1 MTKPHLLM
9 LEALMPIADPQL
21 DALFT
26 VHRLHHASDAAAKE
40 ALIARTAADIEAICS
55 FNPAFAP
62 TAVPESLMARLPRLK
77 VIGHMGVG
85 YDSIDA
91 AAAAR
96 RGIVVTN
103 TPDVLTEE
111 VADTALGLLLMTV
124 RQLGR
129 AEQWL
134 RTDQWSK
141 AEFPFAP
148 TSLRGR
154 KVGIV
159 GMGRI
164 GQAIG
169 RRLEAFALAPIVYH
183 SRTPQAGVA
192 YRHYP
197 DLLAMARDVD
207 TLILILPGGGAT
219 KDLIDAKVLQA
230 LGPDGVLINVARGSV
245 VKEADLI
252 AALNGRTIAAAGI
265 DVFQNEPH
273 FDKAFLDCPNTVLL
287 PHVGSSTIVTRN
299 AMSQLTVD
307 NLKAWLA
314 KTPPL
319 TPVAETPFKG
329 W

>member
-1 MTKPHLLM
+1 MAKPHLLM

-21 DALFT
+21 DQLFT
-26 VHRLHHASDAAAKE
+26 VHRLHQAADKE
-40 ALIARTAADIEAICS
+40 ALIAKVAADVEAICS

-62 TAVPESLMARLPRLK
+62 TAVPETLMARMPKLK

-91 AAAAR
+91 AAAGK
-96 RGIVVTN
+96 RGIIVTN

-124 RQLGR
+124 RELGR
-129 AEQWL
+129 AETWL
-134 RTDQWSK
+134 RTDKWAK
-141 AEFPFAP
+141 AEYPFAP

-154 KVGIV
+154 KIGIV

-169 RRLEAFALAPIVYH
+169 RRLDAFALAPIVYH
-183 SRTPQAGVA
+183 SRKAQAGIA

-207 TLILILPGGGAT
+207 TLILILPGGAAT
-219 KDLIDAKVLQA
+219 KDMIDAKVLEA

-252 AALNGRTIAAAGI
+252 AALKAGKIAAAGI

-273 FDKAFLDCPNTVLL
+273 FNKAFLDCPNTVLL

-307 NLKAWLA
+307 NLKAWLD
-314 KTPPL
+314 KKPPL

>member
-1 MTKPHLLM
+1 MAKPDLLM
-9 LEALMPIADPQL
+9 LEALMPVADPQL
-21 DALFT
+21 DALFN
-26 VHRLHHASDAAAKE
+26 VHRLHQAADKE
-40 ALIARTAADIEAICS
+40 ALVTKVAPGVQAICS

-62 TAVPESLMARLPRLK
+62 TAVPDSLMARMPKLK

-91 AAAAR
+91 AAAAK
-96 RGIVVTN
+96 RGIIVTN

-124 RQLGR
+124 RQLGQ
-129 AEQWL
+129 AETWL
-134 RTDQWSK
+134 RTDKWAK

-154 KVGIV
+154 KVGIA

-169 RRLEAFALAPIVYH
+169 RRLDAFGLPPIVYH
-183 SRTPQAGVA
+183 SRKPQAGVA

-197 DLLAMARDVD
+197 DLVAMARDVD
-207 TLILILPGGGAT
+207 TLILILPGGAAT
-219 KDLIDAKVLQA
+219 KDLVDAKVLDA
-230 LGPDGVLINVARGSV
+230 LGSDGVLINVARGSV

-252 AALNGRTIAAAGI
+252 AALKGRRIAAAGL
-265 DVFQNEPH
+265 DVFQNEPR

-307 NLKAWLA
+307 NLKAWLD
-314 KTPPL
+314 KKPPL

>member
-1 MTKPHLLM
+1 MAKPHLLM

-21 DALFT
+21 DRLFT
-26 VHRLHHASDAAAKE
+26 VHRLHQAAGKD
-40 ALIARTAADIEAICS
+40 ALIAKVAPDIEAICS

-62 TAVPESLMARLPRLK
+62 TAVPDSLMARMPKLK

-91 AAAAR
+91 AAAGK
-96 RGIVVTN
+96 RGVIVTN

-124 RQLGR
+124 RELSR
-129 AEQWL
+129 AEDWL
-134 RTDQWSK
+134 RSDKWAK
-141 AEFPFAP
+141 AEYPFSS

-154 KVGIV
+154 SVGLV

-164 GQAIG
+164 GQAIA
-169 RRLEAFALAPIVYH
+169 RRIAAFGLPVVYH
-183 SRTPQAGVA
+183 SRKAQAGVA

-197 DLLAMARDVD
+197 DLVAMARDVD
-207 TLILILPGGGAT
+207 TLLLILPGGAAT
-219 KDLIDAKVLQA
+219 KDLIDAKVLAA
-230 LGPDGVLINVARGSV
+230 LGPTGVLINMARGSV

-252 AALNGRTIAAAGI
+252 AALHARNIAAAGL

-273 FDKAFLDCPNTVLL
+273 FNKAFLECPNTVLL
-287 PHVGSSTIVTRN
+287 PHIGSSTIVTRN

-307 NLKAWLA
+307 NLKAWLD
-314 KTPPL
+314 KKPPL

>member
-1 MTKPHLLM
+1 MAKPDLLM

-21 DALFT
+21 DQLFN
-26 VHRLHHASDAAAKE
+26 VHRLHQAAEPAAKE
-40 ALIARTAADIEAICS
+40 ALIARAAPAIEAICS

-62 TAVPESLMARLPRLK
+62 TAVPDALMARLPRLK
-77 VIGHMGVG
+77 VIAHMGVG

-124 RQLGR
+124 RELSK
-129 AEQWL
+129 AETWL
-134 RTDQWSK
+134 RTDKWAT
-141 AEFPFAP
+141 AEYPFAA

-154 KVGIV
+154 TVGMV

-164 GQAIG
+164 GQAIT
-169 RRLEAFALAPIVYH
+169 RRIEAFGLPVVYH
-183 SRTPQAGVA
+183 SRKAQAGVA
-192 YRHYP
+192 NRHYP

-207 TLILILPGGGAT
+207 TLLLILPGGAAT
-219 KDLIDAKVLQA
+219 KDLIDAKVLEA
-230 LGPDGVLINVARGSV
+230 LGPTGVLINMARGSV

-252 AALNGRTIAAAGI
+252 AALHAGKIAAAGL

-273 FDKAFLDCPNTVLL
+273 FDKAFLACPNTVLL
-287 PHVGSSTIVTRN
+287 PHVGSSTVVTRN

-307 NLKAWLA
+307 NLKAWLDRR
-314 KTPPL
+314 PPL
-319 TPVAETPFKG
+319 TPVVETPFTG

>member
-1 MTKPHLLM
+1 MAKPHLLM
-9 LEALMPIADPQL
+9 LEALMPVADPQL

-26 VHRLHHASDAAAKE
+26 VHRLHQAADKA
-40 ALIARTAADIEAICS
+40 ALIDRIAGDVEAICS

-62 TAVPESLMARLPRLK
+62 TAVPDSLMARMPKLK

-91 AAAAR
+91 AAAAK

-124 RQLGR
+124 RQLGQ
-129 AEQWL
+129 AERWL
-134 RTDQWSK
+134 RDGKWAS
-141 AEFPFAP
+141 AEFPFVP

-154 KVGIV
+154 KIGIV

-169 RRLEAFALAPIVYH
+169 RRLDAFALAPIVYH
-183 SRTPQAGVA
+183 SRKPQAGIA

-197 DLLAMARDVD
+197 DLTAMARDVD
-207 TLILILPGGGAT
+207 TLILILPGGAAT
-219 KDLIDAKVLQA
+219 KDLIDAKVLEA

-252 AALNGRTIAAAGI
+252 AALKGGRIAAAGL
-265 DVFQNEPH
+265 DVFQGEPH
-273 FDKAFLDCPNTVLL
+273 FNQAFLECPNTVLF

-299 AMSQLTVD
+299 GMSQLTVD
-307 NLKAWLA
+307 NLKAWLDR
-314 KTPPL
+314 KPPL
-319 TPVAETPFKG
+319 TPVTETPFKG